1 MSQLTNSIVEQLR
14 QLAQRGEMTPE
25 ALIKVHEV
33 IQNSVDNWI
42 ELKVSTLED
51 MIKEWELVMDSGD
64 NSLYSLGLRRAVDVV
79 REQTAYSQLPILEKP
94 DTPDEQEQSSPV
106 QH

>member
-1 MSQLTNSIVEQLR
+1 MYGGSVMSQLTNNIIEQLR

-25 ALIKVHEV
+25 ALMKVNEV
-33 IQNSVDNWI
+33 IETSVDSWI
-42 ELKVSTLED
+42 VSKVDILED

-64 NSLYSLGLRRAVDVV
+64 TSLYSLGLRRAVDVV

-94 DTPDEQEQSSPV
+94 DTPDE
-106 QH
+106 

>member
-1 MSQLTNSIVEQLR
+1 MSQLTNNIIEQLR

-25 ALIKVHEV
+25 ALMKVHEV
-33 IQNSVDNWI
+33 IETSVDSWI
-42 ELKVSTLED
+42 VSKVTTLED
-51 MIKEWELVMDSGD
+51 MIKEWEQVMDSGD

-94 DTPDEQEQSSPV
+94 NTPNEEQKDAI
-106 QH
+106 

>member
-1 MSQLTNSIVEQLR
+1 MSQLTNNIVEQLR
-14 QLAQRGEMTPE
+14 QLAQRGDMTPE
-25 ALIKVHEV
+25 ALMKVHEV

-51 MIKEWELVMDSGD
+51 MIKEWEQVMDSGD

-94 DTPDEQEQSSPV
+94 DTPNE
-106 QH
+106 

>member
-25 ALIKVHEV
+25 ALMKVHEV
-33 IQNSVDNWI
+33 IQTCVDSWI
-42 ELKVSTLED
+42 ETKVNTLED

-94 DTPDEQEQSSPV
+94 DTPNEE
-106 QH
+106 

>member
-1 MSQLTNSIVEQLR
+1 MSSLTNSIVEQLR

-25 ALIKVHEV
+25 ALMKVHEV

-94 DTPDEQEQSSPV
+94 DTPDEQEQSSAV
-106 QH
+106 QP

>member
-94 DTPDEQEQSSPV
+94 DTPDEQEQSSAV
-106 QH
+106 QP

>member
-1 MSQLTNSIVEQLR
+1 MSQLTNNIVEQLR

-33 IQNSVDNWI
+33 IETSVDAWI
-42 ELKVSTLED
+42 ESKVITLED
-51 MIKEWELVMDSGD
+51 MIKEWESVMSED

-79 REQTAYSQLPILEKP
+79 QEKTAYSQLPILEKP
-94 DTPDEQEQSSPV
+94 DTPNEQ
-106 QH
+106 

>member
-33 IQNSVDNWI
+33 IETSVDSWI
-42 ELKVSTLED
+42 VSKVNTLED

-64 NSLYSLGLRRAVDVV
+64 NSLYSLGLRRAVFLYRLKIMKLFLTLVLRCLQFHIVV
-79 REQTAYSQLPILEKP
+79 C
-94 DTPDEQEQSSPV
+94 
-106 QH
+106 